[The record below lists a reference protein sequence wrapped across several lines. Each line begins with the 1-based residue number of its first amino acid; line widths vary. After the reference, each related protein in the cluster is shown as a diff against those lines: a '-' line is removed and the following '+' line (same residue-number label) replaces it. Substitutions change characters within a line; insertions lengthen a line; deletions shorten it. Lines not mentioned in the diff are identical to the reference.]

1 MSSAA
6 RFRLPQLDG
15 LTRSSSAPNPAA
27 GASVITGIAALVIL
41 PVAVGLASYSERVDL
56 VYACGAGVV
65 AGALTALTAIAL
77 ARRANERIQ
86 RTIGRSGG
94 EGALRTGRILGILG
108 IWVALTGALALG
120 FFGLLE
126 LFAA

>member
-1 MSSAA
+1 M
-6 RFRLPQLDG
+6 
-15 LTRSSSAPNPAA
+15 
-27 GASVITGIAALVIL
+27 IL

-65 AGALTALTAIAL
+65 AGALMALTAIAL

>member
-1 MSSAA
+1 
-6 RFRLPQLDG
+6 LDG

-27 GASVITGIAALVIL
+27 AASVATGVAALAAL
-41 PVAVGLASYSERVDL
+41 PAAVGLARFSERVDL

-65 AGALTALTAIAL
+65 VGVVLAVAAIAL
-77 ARRANERIQ
+77 SRRAKERIQ

-108 IWVALTGALALG
+108 IWAALTGALALG

>member
-1 MSSAA
+1 
-6 RFRLPQLDG
+6 LDG

-27 GASVITGIAALVIL
+27 GASVAAGIAALAAL
-41 PVAVGLASYSERVDL
+41 PAAVGFARYSERIDL
-56 VYACGAGVV
+56 AYACAAGVA
-65 AGALTALTAIAL
+65 AGAVFALTAIAL
-77 ARRANERIQ
+77 SRRAQQRIQ

-94 EGALRTGRILGILG
+94 ERALRTGRILGILG
-108 IWVALTGALALG
+108 IWAALTGALALG

>member
-1 MSSAA
+1 M
-6 RFRLPQLDG
+6 
-15 LTRSSSAPNPAA
+15 
-27 GASVITGIAALVIL
+27 
-41 PVAVGLASYSERVDL
+41 GLASFSARVDL

-65 AGALTALTAIAL
+65 VGALFALTAIAL
-77 ARRANERIQ
+77 ARRAQERIQ

-94 EGALRTGRILGILG
+94 EGALRTGRVLGILG